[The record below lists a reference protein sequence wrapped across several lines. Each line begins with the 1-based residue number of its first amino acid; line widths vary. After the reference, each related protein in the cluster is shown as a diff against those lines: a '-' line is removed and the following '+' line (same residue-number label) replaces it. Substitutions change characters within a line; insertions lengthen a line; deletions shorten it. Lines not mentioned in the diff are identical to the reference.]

1 MPAGGKNQVMK
12 YINTLPTSDRLIK
25 LPACFLSGLVLTV
38 FLWGCSVAPDKKLQV
53 EDMAKSFEE
62 GTIFSARLGAP
73 VSIGEL
79 MQDLES
85 CRITYVGEKH
95 TNIAHHKIQLQ
106 IIQSVYRNNPNMVV
120 GMEMFDHTY
129 QEVLDSWSAGE
140 LDEETFLR
148 KVHWYANWRYDYAL
162 YRDILNFIK
171 KNQIRVVALNIPSD
185 ITKKIRVG
193 GVENLRIEEKEH
205 LPENIDLS
213 YAGHRDYV
221 QKVFEDH
228 QHHFKGNV
236 KFEDFYA
243 AQAVW
248 EDIMAERI
256 AKNLADSTMVVLAGN
271 GHIQF
276 KYGIPDRAYK
286 QTGVSFRTIYLE
298 PIGSEIKR
306 DIADYIWVTP

>member
-12 YINTLPTSDRLIK
+12 YINTSPTSARLIK
-25 LPACFLSGLVLTV
+25 WPACFLSGLILTV
-38 FLWGCSVAPDKKLQV
+38 FLWGCSVAPNKKLQV
-53 EDMAKSFEE
+53 ENMAKSFEE

-73 VSIGEL
+73 VSIEEL

-95 TNIAHHKIQLQ
+95 TNTAHHEIQLQ
-106 IIQSVYRNNPNMVV
+106 IIQSVYSNNPNMVV

-129 QEVLDSWSAGE
+129 QEILDSWSAGK

-148 KVHWYANWRYDYAL
+148 KVHWYANWRFDYAL

-171 KNQIRVVALNIPSD
+171 ENQIRVVALNIPSD

-193 GVENLRIEEKEH
+193 GVENLRIEEKKH

-213 YAGHRDYV
+213 YASHRDYV
-221 QKVFEDH
+221 QKVFQDH
-228 QHHFKGNV
+228 RSHFRGNV

-256 AKNLADSTMVVLAGN
+256 AKNLAESKMVVLAGN

-286 QTGVSFRTIYLE
+286 QTGVPFRTIYLE

-306 DIADYIWVTP
+306 DIADYIWVTQ

>member
-25 LPACFLSGLVLTV
+25 WPAFFLSGLVLTV

-53 EDMAKSFEE
+53 EDIAKSFEE

-95 TNIAHHKIQLQ
+95 SNTAHHKIQLQ

-129 QEVLDSWSAGE
+129 QEVLDSWSAGK

-148 KVHWYANWRYDYAL
+148 KVHWYANWRFDYAL

-171 KNQIRVVALNIPSD
+171 ENQIRVVALNIPSD

-213 YAGHRDYV
+213 YAAHRDYV

-228 QHHFKGNV
+228 QSHFRGNV

-306 DIADYIWVTP
+306 DIADYIWVTK

>member
-1 MPAGGKNQVMK
+1 MI
-12 YINTLPTSDRLIK
+12 YINTFQTSDRLIK
-25 LPACFLSGLVLTV
+25 WPVYFISGLVLTV
-38 FLWGCSVAPDKKLQV
+38 FLWGCSVAPNKKLQV

-62 GTIFSARLGAP
+62 GTIFSAQLGAP
-73 VSIGEL
+73 VSLGEL

-95 TNIAHHKIQLQ
+95 TNIEHHKIQLQ
-106 IIQSVYRNNPNMVV
+106 IIQSVYGNNPNMVV

-129 QEVLDSWSAGE
+129 QEVLDSWSAGK

-148 KVHWYANWRYDYAL
+148 KVHWYANWRFDYAL

-171 KNQIRVVALNIPSD
+171 ENQIRVVALNIPSD

-193 GVENLRIEEKEH
+193 GVENLRNEEKKH

-213 YAGHRDYV
+213 YAAHRDYV

-228 QHHFKGNV
+228 QSHFRGNV

-243 AQAVW
+243 AQTVW

-256 AKNLADSTMVVLAGN
+256 AKNLADSAMVVLAGN

-276 KYGIPDRAYK
+276 KYGIPDRANK
-286 QTGVSFRTIYLE
+286 QTGVSFRTIYLA

-306 DIADYIWVTP
+306 DIADYIWVTQ

>member
-12 YINTLPTSDRLIK
+12 YINTLPTSVRLVK
-25 LPACFLSGLVLTV
+25 WSACFLSGLALAV
-38 FLWGCSVAPDKKLQV
+38 FLWGCSVAPTKKLQV
-53 EDMAKSFEE
+53 EDIAKSSEE
-62 GTIFSARLGAP
+62 GTIFSARLAAP

-79 MQDLES
+79 MRDLES

-129 QEVLDSWSAGE
+129 QEVLDSWSAGQ

-148 KVHWYANWRYDYAL
+148 KVHWYANWRFDYAL

-171 KNQIRVVALNIPSD
+171 ENQIRVVALNIPSD

-193 GVENLRIEEKEH
+193 GVDNLRDEEKAH
-205 LPENIDLS
+205 LPMNIDTS
-213 YAGHRDYV
+213 DTAHRDYV
-221 QKVFEDH
+221 KKIFEDH

-298 PIGSEIKR
+298 PIGSEINR
-306 DIADYIWVTP
+306 EIADYIWITK

>member
-1 MPAGGKNQVMK
+1 MK
-12 YINTLPTSDRLIK
+12 YINTLPASDSLIK

-38 FLWGCSVAPDKKLQV
+38 FLWGCSVAPSKKLQG
-53 EDMAKSFEE
+53 EDIAKSFEE

-95 TNIAHHKIQLQ
+95 SNTAHHKIQLQ
-106 IIQSVYRNNPNMVV
+106 IIQSVYRNNPSMVV

-129 QEVLDSWSAGE
+129 QEVLDSWSAGK

-148 KVHWYANWRYDYAL
+148 KVHWYANWRFDYAL

-171 KNQIRVVALNIPSD
+171 ENQIRVVALNIPSD

-193 GVENLRIEEKEH
+193 GIENLRIEEKEH

-213 YAGHRDYV
+213 YAAHRDYV

-236 KFEDFYA
+236 KFEDFYT

-298 PIGSEIKR
+298 PIGSEINR
-306 DIADYIWVTP
+306 DIADYIWVTK